1 MLDVGVIGLGQMGRL
16 HLYDCFHV
24 DGVKVVAAADR
35 SKRSLNKAGALGV
48 KNLYSDY
55 HAMLNDPG
63 NLDAVVIS
71 LPNFLHHDA
80 VRLALKSGL
89 DVFVEKPLARTVKE
103 CREIMHSVEKSGRKL
118 MVGHCMRFLD
128 VIEKMKNLVDEGRI
142 GSLEVV
148 TAEQI
153 LNGPFS
159 HGVLPTPVPEWW
171 FDPEKTGGGVLLDL
185 GYHMIDLFRFFA
197 GEADVVFSCLDHKMN
212 LAMEDG
218 AIVILRSKNS
228 DTKAIINVGWFQKS
242 VFPSYNFR
250 FIVHGNAGFISTDQF
265 TPKNPYLYAMKEGA
279 KNFLRKIV
287 GRKIKPLS
295 YTYYYEQYF
304 KELTLFFDCIK
315 KDLEPP
321 VTAVDGLRTVELIH
335 KAYELAGSAA
345 NFDSGAQKVVER
357 SE

>member
-1 MLDVGVIGLGQMGRL
+1 MLNVGVIGLGQMGRL
-16 HLYDCFHV
+16 HLYDCFHL

-35 SKRSLNKAGALGV
+35 SKRFLSKAGALGV

-55 HAMLNDPG
+55 HAMLNDPR

-71 LPNFLHHDA
+71 LPNFLHYDA
-80 VRLALKSGL
+80 VRLALESGL
-89 DVFVEKPLARTVKE
+89 DVFVEKPLARTVEE
-103 CREIMHSVEKSGRKL
+103 CRGILHSVEKSGRKL

-128 VIEKMKNLVDEGRI
+128 AIEKMKNLVDEGHI
-142 GSLEVV
+142 GSLEAV

-159 HGVLPTPVPEWW
+159 HGAVPTPVPEWW

-185 GYHMIDLFRFFA
+185 GCHMIDLFRFFA
-197 GEADVVFSCLDHKMN
+197 GEADVVFSHLAHKMN

-228 DTKAIINVGWFQKS
+228 DTKAIINVGWYQKS
-242 VFPSYNFR
+242 IFPSYNFR

-265 TPKNPYLYAMKEGA
+265 TPRNIYSHAIKEGA
-279 KNFLRKIV
+279 KNLLRKIA
-287 GRKIKPLS
+287 GRKIKPLT

-304 KELTLFFDCIK
+304 KELALFFDCVK
-315 KDLEPP
+315 RDLEPP
-321 VTAVDGLRTVELIH
+321 VTAVDGLRTVEIVH
-335 KAYELAGSAA
+335 KAYELADSAVKLGSPAHRR
-345 NFDSGAQKVVER
+345 G
-357 SE
+357 